1 MDVKSL
7 KIISKNLPNNPGVYQ
22 FLDSKN
28 KIIYI
33 GKAKNL
39 KKRVSSYFSSQ
50 VHSGKTAKLIS
61 NISFINHII
70 VKTESDALLLE
81 NNLIKKHKPK
91 YNIQLKDG
99 KSYPWI
105 CIKNERFPRLF
116 ITRKLLDDGSEYYGP
131 FTSIKTVNVLIDL
144 ITNLFPIRLS
154 NYNLTEKK
162 INNTKDELSLRL
174 FRRNGHSII
183 LGFNIG
189 DVVKSNELKITEDQ
203 YLQNIESVKEILKGK
218 FSQFKIEMKQR
229 MREFSNNMH
238 FEKAQ
243 EIKEKIVALENYQSK
258 STIVNPKIN
267 NVDVFTI
274 ISENDYAYINFLQIS
289 YGCIVRSY
297 NTEIKKKLDEDDN
310 QILELGIFNIRS
322 KFNSKS
328 NEIYTNTSINIEK
341 GIKIFLPKSGDK
353 KHVVDLSLKNV
364 KHFRI
369 NQLKQRRHI
378 DPLSH
383 YKRILKQVKIDLR
396 LKKEPSH
403 IECFDNSNLHGTNA
417 TSACVVFKNAKP
429 NKKEYR
435 HFNIKQVVG
444 SNDYATMQ
452 EVVYRRYSRLLKEK
466 KPLPE
471 LAIIDGGKGQL
482 SSALEALMKLKLEK
496 KIVLIGIAKRL
507 EEIYF
512 ANDSTPLYLNKKS
525 ETLKLIQQ
533 LRNEAHR
540 FSLKHHRNKRANSL
554 MRNELD
560 QIKGIGEKT
569 IIDLLNQFK
578 SNKGISYAKL
588 QDLKKVVGNSRALLI
603 YNYYKSR

>member
-7 KIISKNLPNNPGVYQ
+7 KIISKNLPSNPGVYQ

-39 KKRVSSYFSSQ
+39 KKRVSSYFSNQ
-50 VHSGKTAKLIS
+50 GHTGKTAKLIS
-61 NISFINHII
+61 NISFIKHII

-162 INNTKDELSLRL
+162 INNTKDELTLRL

-189 DVVKSNELKITEDQ
+189 DVIKSNELKITEDQ
-203 YLQNIESVKEILKGK
+203 YLRNIDSVKEILKGK
-218 FSQFKIEMKQR
+218 FSQFKTEMKQR
-229 MREFSNNMH
+229 MKKFSNNMD

-243 EIKEKIVALENYQSK
+243 EIKEKIAALENYQSK

-267 NVDVFTI
+267 NIDVFTI

-297 NTEIKKKLDEDDN
+297 NTEIKKKLDENDN

-328 NEIYTNTSINIEK
+328 NEIYTNISIDLEK
-341 GIKIFLPKSGDK
+341 NIKISLPKSGDK
-353 KHVVDLSLKNV
+353 KHIVDLSLKNV

-369 NQLKQRRHI
+369 NQLKQRKHI
-378 DPLSH
+378 DPQSH
-383 YKRILKQVKIDLR
+383 YKRILNQVKLDLS
-396 LKKEPSH
+396 LKKEPFH
-403 IECFDNSNLHGTNA
+403 IECFDNSNLQGTNS
-417 TSACVVFKNAKP
+417 TSACVVFKNARP

-435 HFNIKQVVG
+435 HFNIRQVVG
-444 SNDYATMQ
+444 VNDYAMIQ

-466 KPLPE
+466 RSLPE
-471 LAIIDGGKGQL
+471 LVIIDGGKGQL
-482 SSALEALMKLKLEK
+482 SSALDALIKLKLEK

-512 ANDSTPLYLNKKS
+512 VNDPTPLYLNKRS

-554 MRNELD
+554 IRNELE
-560 QIKGIGEKT
+560 QIKGIGGKT

-578 SNKGISYAKL
+578 SNKGISIAKL
-588 QDLKKVVGNSRALLI
+588 KDLKKVVGNSRALLI

>member
-7 KIISKNLPNNPGVYQ
+7 KIISKNLPSNPGVYQ

-39 KKRVSSYFSSQ
+39 KKRVSSYFSNQ
-50 VHSGKTAKLIS
+50 GHTGKTAKLIS
-61 NISFINHII
+61 NISFIKHII

-162 INNTKDELSLRL
+162 INNTKDELTLRL

-189 DVVKSNELKITEDQ
+189 DVIKSNELKITEDQ
-203 YLQNIESVKEILKGK
+203 YLRNIDSVKEILKGK
-218 FSQFKIEMKQR
+218 FSQFKTEMKQR
-229 MREFSNNMH
+229 MKKFSNNMD

-243 EIKEKIVALENYQSK
+243 EIKEKIAALENYQSK

-267 NVDVFTI
+267 NIDVFTI

-297 NTEIKKKLDEDDN
+297 NTEIKKKLDENDN

-328 NEIYTNTSINIEK
+328 NEIYTNISIDLEKNIK
-341 GIKIFLPKSGDK
+341 MSLPKSGDK
-353 KHVVDLSLKNV
+353 KHIVDLSLKNV

-369 NQLKQRRHI
+369 NQLKQRKHI
-378 DPLSH
+378 DPQSH
-383 YKRILKQVKIDLR
+383 YERILNQVKLDLS
-396 LKKEPSH
+396 LKKEPFH
-403 IECFDNSNLHGTNA
+403 IECFDNSNLQGTNS
-417 TSACVVFKNAKP
+417 TSACVVFKNARP

-435 HFNIKQVVG
+435 HFNIRQVVG
-444 SNDYATMQ
+444 VNDYAMIQ

-466 KPLPE
+466 RSLPE
-471 LAIIDGGKGQL
+471 LVIIDGGKGQL
-482 SSALEALMKLKLEK
+482 SSALDALIKLKLEK

-512 ANDSTPLYLNKKS
+512 VNDSTPLYLNKRS

-554 MRNELD
+554 IRNELE

-578 SNKGISYAKL
+578 SNKGISIAKL
-588 QDLKKVVGNSRALLI
+588 KDLKKVVGNSRALLI

>member
-1 MDVKSL
+1 MGVKSL
-7 KIISKNLPNNPGVYQ
+7 KIISRDLPNSPGVYQ

-50 VHSGKTAKLIS
+50 AHSGKTAKLIS

-81 NNLIKKHKPK
+81 NNLIKEHKPK

-162 INNTKDELSLRL
+162 INNTTDELSLRL
-174 FRRNGHSII
+174 FKRNGYSII

-203 YLQNIESVKEILKGK
+203 YLQNIDSVKEILKGK

-229 MREFSNNMH
+229 MRKFSNNMH

-243 EIKEKIVALENYQSK
+243 EIKEKIAALENYQSK

-289 YGCIVRSY
+289 YGCIVR
-297 NTEIKKKLDEDDN
+297 
-310 QILELGIFNIRS
+310 
-322 KFNSKS
+322 
-328 NEIYTNTSINIEK
+328 
-341 GIKIFLPKSGDK
+341 
-353 KHVVDLSLKNV
+353 
-364 KHFRI
+364 
-369 NQLKQRRHI
+369 
-378 DPLSH
+378 
-383 YKRILKQVKIDLR
+383 
-396 LKKEPSH
+396 
-403 IECFDNSNLHGTNA
+403 
-417 TSACVVFKNAKP
+417 
-429 NKKEYR
+429 
-435 HFNIKQVVG
+435 
-444 SNDYATMQ
+444 
-452 EVVYRRYSRLLKEK
+452 
-466 KPLPE
+466 
-471 LAIIDGGKGQL
+471 
-482 SSALEALMKLKLEK
+482 
-496 KIVLIGIAKRL
+496 
-507 EEIYF
+507 
-512 ANDSTPLYLNKKS
+512 
-525 ETLKLIQQ
+525 
-533 LRNEAHR
+533 
-540 FSLKHHRNKRANSL
+540 
-554 MRNELD
+554 
-560 QIKGIGEKT
+560 
-569 IIDLLNQFK
+569 
-578 SNKGISYAKL
+578 
-588 QDLKKVVGNSRALLI
+588 
-603 YNYYKSR
+603 